1 MDNYDIQKLLD
12 FPDPMGIVKLPAGE
26 FEGPFTVSWP
36 CRIIGSNTTL
46 WQKSGGVLFVNSR
59 GVTVEDL
66 QIEVTGASEEKTA
79 VISQE
84 GDTVFKN
91 VCIFGETEGVAG
103 DEGYWG
109 LPKVISPGRICPD
122 HLFEMYIEV
131 EVPAA
136 AEIICGIS
144 GVSVSPSVL
153 KKGRSKVKFT
163 VEPLSAGTIIY
174 GDIEFRSVFI
184 RRSYINLSADD
195 VYNCESGETVYTAP
209 AGKVHKP
216 AVRYAVKNTP
226 VPNTG
231 SRFKNVQTDADNKIP
246 PLNSRAAE
254 NSPNGQLIRGQR
266 VSTDDVLGKGEITA
280 ELFYTSMDGNLDID
294 TYTFLLD
301 EEGKAWGDE
310 CLVFFGNKTGG
321 DGSVR
326 YSDDG
331 KHRIVHIDLAK
342 LPPRIQNISIA
353 YSIYGDDPRNNFS
366 KLHGGMVVFRCGG
379 KTAEFPM
386 EGLFAETTVVAA
398 SLYKRGSIWKLYAVG
413 QGYKNGLKPLCESY
427 GLNIME

>member
-12 FPDPMGIVKLPAGE
+12 LPDKMGIVKLPPGE
-26 FEGPFTVSWP
+26 FEGPFTVSRP

-46 WQKSGGVLFVNSR
+46 WAKSGGVVFINSR
-59 GVTVEDL
+59 GVTAEDI
-66 QIEVTGASEEKTA
+66 QIEITGTSENETA
-79 VISQE
+79 IVSKS
-84 GDTVFKN
+84 GDAVFRN
-91 VCIFGETEGVAG
+91 ICIFGETEGIPG

-109 LPKVISPGRICPD
+109 LPKMIAPGKICPD
-122 HLFEMYIEV
+122 RLFEMNIEV
-131 EVPAA
+131 EVPAHT
-136 AEIICGIS
+136 EIICGIS
-144 GVSVSPSVL
+144 GVSVFPSVL
-153 KKGRSKVKFT
+153 EKGRTRVKFT
-163 VEPLSAGTIIY
+163 VEPLSAGNIIY

-184 RRSYINLSADD
+184 RRSYINLSADE

-209 AGKVHKP
+209 AGMVHKP
-216 AVRYAVKNTP
+216 AARYAAKTAEQK
-226 VPNTG
+226 TG
-231 SRFKNVQTDADNKIP
+231 SRFKDPNEVENNKTAQQ
-246 PLNSRAAE
+246 NSSTVKDR
-254 NSPNGQLIRGQR
+254 NGQLIRGQR

-310 CLVFFGNKTGG
+310 CLVFFGNKTGAN
-321 DGSVR
+321 GSVR

-331 KHRIVHIDLAK
+331 RHRIVHIDLDR
-342 LPPRIQNISIA
+342 LPPRVQNISIA